1 MNSYRFIYNESR
13 LSFVKVGKRL
23 KSIVKSL
30 HKSSVI
36 ERSLGSSEFACK
48 TSVTVGQDVFV
59 LVVLPNVIDVGHV
72 QVELEGD
79 VFGKVTDKIRLVVDG
94 VMDVMN
100 CGLFS
105 EKEKVIFS
113 ILLVFS
119 IYGSQFL
126 HLVYTS
132 FNIIVIVRVA
142 NLRILDPIF
151 ALPLG
156 TNSLIYLSVQ
166 RSIFFSISFF
176 SGR

>member
-1 MNSYRFIYNESR
+1 MNSYRFNYNESR

-94 VMDVMN
+94 VVDVMN

-105 EKEKVIFS
+105 EKEKS
-113 ILLVFS
+113 
-119 IYGSQFL
+119 
-126 HLVYTS
+126 
-132 FNIIVIVRVA
+132 
-142 NLRILDPIF
+142 
-151 ALPLG
+151 
-156 TNSLIYLSVQ
+156 
-166 RSIFFSISFF
+166 
-176 SGR
+176 